1 MSKEQKTNFYE
12 VVVLVRQESSA
23 SQVDTIVKELG
34 DILKAEGGKVE
45 RTEKWGLRTL
55 AYPIN
60 KAKKAHYV
68 MVQIGAT
75 PAALSELERR
85 MKLHDDVVRSV
96 SFRIDA
102 VSEDES
108 SLVKNAA

>member
-12 VVVLVRQESSA
+12 VVVLVRQEASA
-23 SQVDTIVKELG
+23 TQVDNVVKDVT

-60 KAKKAHYV
+60 KARKAHYF
-68 MVQIGAT
+68 MVQISAA
-75 PAALSELERR
+75 PAALFELERR
-85 MKLHDDVVRSV
+85 MKLNDEVVRSV

-102 VSEDES
+102 VSEEES
-108 SLVKNAA
+108 SLVKDAA